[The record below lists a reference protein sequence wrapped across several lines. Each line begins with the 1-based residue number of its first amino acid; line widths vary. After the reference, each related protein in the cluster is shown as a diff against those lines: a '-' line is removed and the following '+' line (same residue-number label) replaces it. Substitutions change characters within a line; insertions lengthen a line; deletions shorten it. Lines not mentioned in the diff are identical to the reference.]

1 MMKRCLM
8 LSALVVNG
16 FCAVQ
21 AQYKAEYFYD
31 ADPGYGNAVQT
42 SIDIGANDLLLSTEN
57 LSEGFHL
64 LSIRSVDAEGRWS
77 STVSHPVLVTNDLVY
92 AGAEYFVDTDPGKGK
107 GVNISVTDRKVL
119 SFFVKTDNLALGTHN
134 LSVRI
139 QHIDGTWSD
148 VVTRA
153 FVVVER
159 QAETGFTLEYFYDAD
174 PGYGN
179 AKRVAVNEGLNS
191 VYLSTDG
198 LSEGMHLMSMRCLDK
213 ESRWSSVVSS
223 PIYVVNTQ
231 EFDSMEW
238 FVDTDPGEGNANHLT
253 LGGGVINF
261 SVPTNLLSVG
271 SHTLVLRARI
281 AGNGNWVVISETP
294 FSVVEDTGVAS
305 VTIDM
310 DVKISHE
317 DGKLHLA
324 SSELMEAT
332 VEVFSIDGK
341 KLLDKQWD
349 RETNEMTINVS
360 NYASTLII
368 KVQRKD
374 GKRFIRKISQ

>member
-1 MMKRCLM
+1 MMRRCLM
-8 LSALVVNG
+8 LSALVLNG
-16 FCAVQ
+16 LCAVQ

-42 SIDIGANDLLLSTEN
+42 SVNIGANDLLLSTEN

-77 STVSHPVLVTNDLVY
+77 STVSHPLLVTNDLVY

-107 GVNISVTDRKVL
+107 GVNIPVTDRKVL
-119 SFFVKTDNLALGTHN
+119 SFNVKTDNLTLGTHN

-139 QHIDGTWSD
+139 LHIDGTWSD

-159 QAETGFTLEYFYDAD
+159 QVETGFTLEYFYDAD

-179 AKRVAVNEGLNS
+179 ANRVAVNEGVNS

-213 ESRWSSVVSS
+213 ENRWSSVVSS

-261 SVPTNLLSVG
+261 SVPTENMSFG
-271 SHTLVLRARI
+271 SHTLVLRARM
-281 AGNGNWVVISETP
+281 AGNGNWFVISETP
-294 FSVVEDTGVAS
+294 FSVVENTGVAS

-310 DVKISHE
+310 DVNISCE
-317 DGKLHLA
+317 DGMLHL
-324 SSELMEAT
+324 SSYEYMDAT
-332 VEVFSIDGK
+332 VEVFSMDGK
-341 KLLDKQWD
+341 MLHNKQWD
-349 RETNEMTINVS
+349 KGAKEMTINVS
-360 NYASTLII
+360 NYASSLILKI
-368 KVQRKD
+368 QRKD
-374 GKRFIRKISQ
+374 GKRFVRKISQ

>member
-1 MMKRCLM
+1 MMRRCLI

-16 FCAVQ
+16 LCAVQ

-42 SIDIGANDLLLSTEN
+42 SVNIGSNDLLLSTEN

-92 AGAEYFVDTDPGKGK
+92 AGAEYFVDRDPGKGN
-107 GVNISVTDRKVL
+107 GINIPVTDRKVL
-119 SFFVKTDNLALGTHN
+119 SFNVKTDNLTLGTHN

-159 QAETGFTLEYFYDAD
+159 QVETGFTLEYFYDAD

-179 AKRVAVNEGLNS
+179 AKRVVVNEGLNS

-213 ESRWSSVVSS
+213 ENRWSSVVSS

-261 SVPTNLLSVG
+261 SVPTENMSFG
-271 SHTLVLRARI
+271 SHTLALRARM

-310 DVKISHE
+310 NVNISRE
-317 DGKLHLA
+317 DGKLHLS
-324 SSELMEAT
+324 SSELKEAT
-332 VEVFSIDGK
+332 VEVFSMDGK
-341 KLLDKQWD
+341 MLLKKQWD
-349 RETNEMTINVS
+349 KGTEEITLNVS

-374 GKRFIRKISQ
+374 GKRIIRKISQ

>member
-1 MMKRCLM
+1 M
-8 LSALVVNG
+8 LSALVLNG
-16 FCAVQ
+16 LCAVQ

-42 SIDIGANDLLLSTEN
+42 SVNIGSNDLLLSKEN

-107 GVNISVTDRKVL
+107 GVNIPVTDRKVL
-119 SFFVKTDNLALGTHN
+119 SFNVKTDNLTLGTHN

-148 VVTRA
+148 VVTRT

-159 QAETGFTLEYFYDAD
+159 QVETGFTLEYFYDAD

-179 AKRVAVNEGLNS
+179 AKRVAVNEGVNS

-213 ESRWSSVVSS
+213 ENRWSSVVSS

-261 SVPTNLLSVG
+261 SVPTENMSIG
-271 SHTLVLRARI
+271 SHTLVLRARM
-281 AGNGNWVVISETP
+281 AGNGNWIVISETP

-310 DVKISHE
+310 NVNISRE
-317 DGKLHLA
+317 DGKLHLS
-324 SSELMEAT
+324 SSEYMDAT
-332 VEVFSIDGK
+332 VEIFGMDGK
-341 KLLDKQWD
+341 KLYGQHWDKGT
-349 RETNEMTINVS
+349 EEITLNVS

-374 GKRFIRKISQ
+374 GKRIIRKISQ

>member
-1 MMKRCLM
+1 M

-16 FCAVQ
+16 LCAVQ
-21 AQYKAEYFYD
+21 AQYMAEYFYD
-31 ADPGYGNAVQT
+31 ADPGYGKAVQT
-42 SIDIGANDLLLSTEN
+42 SVNIGANDLLLSTEN

-77 STVSHPVLVTNDLVY
+77 STVSHPVLITNDLVY

-107 GVNISVTDRKVL
+107 GVNIPVTDRKVL
-119 SFFVKTDNLALGTHN
+119 SFNVRTDNLALGTHN
-134 LSVRI
+134 LNVCI
-139 QHIDGTWSD
+139 QHIEGTWSD

-159 QAETGFTLEYFYDAD
+159 QVETGFTLEYFYDTD
-174 PGYGN
+174 PGHGN
-179 AKRVAVNEGLNS
+179 AKRVAVNEGVNS
-191 VYLSTDG
+191 VYLSTGG

-213 ESRWSSVVSS
+213 ENRWSSVVSS

-231 EFDSMEW
+231 EFDCMEW

-261 SVPTNLLSVG
+261 SVPTENMSIG
-271 SHTLVLRARI
+271 SHTLVLRARM
-281 AGNGNWVVISETP
+281 ACNGNWIVISETP

-310 DVKISHE
+310 DVKISRE
-317 DGKLHLA
+317 DGKIHLS
-324 SSELMEAT
+324 SSEYMDAT
-332 VEVFSIDGK
+332 VEVFSMDGK
-341 KLLDKQWD
+341 MLHNKQWD
-349 RETNEMTINVS
+349 KGAKEMTINVS
-360 NYASTLII
+360 NYASSLVV

-374 GKRFIRKISQ
+374 GKRIVRKISQ